1 MLLVLFLLLLLLLK
15 AMLMALVEAL
25 LLSAFSRW
33 MENGGG
39 GERLHMKE
47 R

>member
-1 MLLVLFLLLLLLLK
+1 
-15 AMLMALVEAL
+15 VEAL

-39 GERLHMKE
+39 EERLHMKE